1 MRSVLGTL
9 LALVVLALA
18 ACGSGSSSKVD
29 TATYTCG
36 DFNRSLRTKG
46 DNSSGTYIN
55 ALRKEADL
63 GQDAKIEQREI
74 TLGILSACRGKPA
87 STKPADDAIKVAKR
101 IKVRTESLKKAV
113 EKKKKSSK

>member
-9 LALVVLALA
+9 LALAVLALA
-18 ACGSGSSSKVD
+18 ACGSSNSKVD

-36 DFNRSLRTKG
+36 DFNKSLRTKG

-63 GQDAKIEQREI
+63 GQNAKTEQREI
-74 TLGILSACRGKPA
+74 TLGIISTCRGKPA

-101 IKVRTESLKKAV
+101 IKVRTESLKKSV
-113 EKKKKSSK
+113 EK